1 MPQPRPLLL
10 HAALLAAF
18 SLLLPTSPALAA
30 GVSAATAQA
39 PSAQAAQIL
48 STMERVAD
56 WQLANPSRHRPD
68 DWTQA
73 VGYNGMMALVGIS
86 GDRKYRD
93 AMVQMGEKNGWKLG
107 PNHYHADDHIVGQTY
122 AELYLQLREPKM
134 IAGMRAHMDDILA
147 NRRSGPLDFTVKG
160 NQERWSWCDA
170 LYMAPPAWLRLW
182 AVTGDQRYLDFA
194 VSEWWVTS
202 DYLYDKEEH
211 LYYRDS
217 TYFGKQEANG
227 KKVFWSRGNGWVMG
241 GLVRMLQYLPAS
253 HPSRPAFEQQYREM
267 SAKILSLQ
275 QDDGLWRASLLDP
288 ASYPMK
294 ESSGSGLYTYALAW
308 GVNQGML
315 DAKTY
320 APAVRKA
327 WSALMANVN
336 PDGKLTHVQP
346 IGAAPKIFD
355 DQLTEVYG
363 VGAFLLAGSE
373 MYRMAVLD
381 GAKPQLVTV
390 RNGSGML
397 RGDELAEVPLAGS
410 SAKAPAVMDAATSA
424 ILPSQ
429 VVGRQLLFSVNVP
442 AGDTRR
448 FLLLPAG
455 RLPEAPQADVKT
467 HARFVPERLDDFA
480 WESDRIAHRMYGPA
494 IIKDPKEQLVSSGVD
509 VWVKRVRYPVLDKW
523 YRSGD
528 YHKDNGEGLDYYKV
542 GPARGCGGTTVYA
555 DGRLHNSS
563 NFARW
568 KVLADGPL
576 RSVFELTFD
585 KWDAGQVRSV
595 SEVKRF
601 SIDAGSNMT
610 RVESRYAS
618 SGSNARAPLT
628 VGVGIVKRDG
638 GGSHASDAA
647 GGWSSYWEPAQGDDG
662 STGCGVILP
671 SGASGFAEADGQQL
685 TLGSAQ
691 PGKPIVYYFGAA
703 WSKGGDFAD
712 AAAWQNYVRSY
723 AQRLRTPLAVSVG
736 K

>member
-1 MPQPRPLLL
+1 MGERPLLL
-10 HAALLAAF
+10 RAAVLAAL
-18 SLLLPTSPALAA
+18 SVLLPYH
-30 GVSAATAQA
+30 TAQA
-39 PSAQAAQIL
+39 AGTSAAAQQASAQAPKAVL
-48 STMERVAD
+48 SVMERVAD

-134 IAGMRAHMDDILA
+134 IAPMRAHMDDILA

-182 AVTGDQRYLDFA
+182 AVTGEQRYLDFA

-202 DYLYDKEEH
+202 DYLYDKDEH

-217 TYFGKQEANG
+217 TYFDRRESNG
-227 KKVFWSRGNGWVMG
+227 RKVFWSRGNGWVMG
-241 GLVRMLQYLPAS
+241 GLVRMLQYLPAN
-253 HPSRPAFEQQYREM
+253 HPSRPRFEQQYREM
-267 SAKILSLQ
+267 SEKILSLQ

-294 ESSGSGLYTYALAW
+294 ESSGSGLYNYALAW

-315 DAKTY
+315 DAKRFG
-320 APAVRKA
+320 PAVHKA
-327 WSALMANVN
+327 WQALAANVN
-336 PDGKLTHVQP
+336 ADGKLTHVQP
-346 IGAAPKIFD
+346 IGAAPKTFD
-355 DQLTEVYG
+355 NELTEVYG

-373 MYRMAVLD
+373 MYRMAVTSNAHPLT
-381 GAKPQLVTV
+381 VTV
-390 RNGSGML
+390 RNDSAAL
-397 RGDELAEVPLAGS
+397 RGDELAEVQLDRRGKTPV
-410 SAKAPAVMDAATSA
+410 VMDASTSS
-424 ILPSQ
+424 ILTSQ
-429 VVGRQLLFSVNVP
+429 MIGRELLFSVNVP

-448 FLLLPAG
+448 YLLLPPD
-455 RLPEAPQADVKT
+455 RLPAVPPPDVKT

-480 WESDRIAHRMYGPA
+480 WESDRIAHRVYGPA

-509 VWVKRVRYPVLDKW
+509 VWVKRVRSPVVDKW

-542 GPARGCGGTTVYA
+542 GPARGCGGTTIYS
-555 DGRLHNSS
+555 DGKLHNAT
-563 NFARW
+563 NFAKW

-576 RSVFELTFD
+576 RSVFELSFAN
-585 KWDAGQVRSV
+585 WDSGQGRQV

-610 RVESRYAS
+610 RVESHYTS
-618 SGSNARAPLT
+618 TSKAPLT
-628 VGVGIVKRDG
+628 VGVGIVKREGDG
-638 GGSHASDAA
+638 NYASDAA
-647 GGWSSYWEPAQGDDG
+647 GGWSSYWEPAQGSDG
-662 STGCGVILP
+662 STGCAVILP
-671 SGASGFAEADGQQL
+671 AGASGFAEAEGQQL
-685 TLGSAQ
+685 TLGSTQ
-691 PGKPIVYYFGAA
+691 PGRAFVYYLGAG
-703 WSKGGDFAD
+703 WSKSGDFAD
-712 AAAWQNYVRSY
+712 SVAWQSYVRSY
-723 AQRLRTPLAVSVG
+723 AQRLKTPLTISIS